1 MTGEMSPGHAMKLL
15 NIPADQKGSM
25 TASTVKSAFRKQSL
39 RYHPDKYEGSAEEA
53 TALQVEINRAK
64 EVLMGLV
71 DRRAGRGGG
80 GGAGGDGHDD
90 EMRR

>member
-15 NIPADQKGSM
+15 NIPADQKNSM
-25 TASTVKSAFRKQSL
+25 TASTVRSAFRKQSL
-39 RYHPDKYEGSAEEA
+39 RYHPDKYEGPAEEA

-64 EVLMGLV
+64 EVLMGIV
-71 DRRAGRGGG
+71 DKRAGGGG
-80 GGAGGDGHDD
+80 GGASGGGDHD